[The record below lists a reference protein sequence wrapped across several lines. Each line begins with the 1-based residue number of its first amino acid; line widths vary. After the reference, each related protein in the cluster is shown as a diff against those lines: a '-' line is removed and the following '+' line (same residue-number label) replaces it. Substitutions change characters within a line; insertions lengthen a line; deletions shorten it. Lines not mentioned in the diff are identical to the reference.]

1 VLLHE
6 IVCKRTSTP
15 CKMVSLYTT
24 RTHAHVFGP
33 PKVVKWPHAFEFEA
47 VVRKGEQGAAAHI
60 QHLLVTINNDRTSTK
75 AKQFMS
81 CVLDSPTS
89 SPLSRTTKEL
99 PAIEKP
105 LPNPS
110 LQLQRR
116 LTDDE
121 GTPFPPRTI
130 SRSFRPPSLH
140 LKTSNGSTAASIISS
155 SSSVSLLSTLTPDS
169 TSSNYTLKSSLQQLH
184 KRTPSQ
190 LSKELLPTTTYSP
203 HDRPL
208 PLLPQNKQQQQQ
220 SLIHPALRDTT
231 PFTQNDLA
239 SPLCAVPSDDNPA
252 LADDEANM
260 KRLRNLVI
268 KRKPIKGEDPAIE
281 KGASLLPVSH
291 CHGGSSG
298 LSVVSE
304 QQRDSP
310 SYH

>member
-1 VLLHE
+1 MQML
-6 IVCKRTSTP
+6 
-15 CKMVSLYTT
+15 SLCIT
-24 RTHAHVFGP
+24 RTHSHAFGP
-33 PKVVKWPHAFEFEA
+33 TKVVKSPHASRFEA
-47 VVRKGEQGAAAHI
+47 VIRKGSQGATALI
-60 QHLLVTINNDRTSTK
+60 QHLLFMINNVRKCPK
-75 AKQFMS
+75 AKQFMVF
-81 CVLDSPTS
+81 VLDSPTT
-89 SPLSRTTKEL
+89 SPVSRTTKEL

-130 SRSFRPPSLH
+130 SRSFKPPSLH

-155 SSSVSLLSTLTPDS
+155 SSSVSLPSTLAAGS
-169 TSSNYTLKSSLQQLH
+169 TSSNPTPKSSLQQLH

-208 PLLPQNKQQQQQ
+208 PLLPQNKQQLQ
-220 SLIHPALRDTT
+220 SLIHPALGDSPLSTYNN
-231 PFTQNDLA
+231 FA
-239 SPLCAVPSDDNPA
+239 SPLDVVPSDGSPA

-268 KRKPIKGEDPAIE
+268 KRKPIKAEDLVVE
-281 KGASLLPVSH
+281 KGT
-291 CHGGSSG
+291 SS
-298 LSVVSE
+298 
-304 QQRDSP
+304 Q
-310 SYH
+310 